1 MGPDAMILVFWMLS
15 FKQLLSTLK
24 EPCSAQEAILRA
36 WSTVS
41 NINPYKFR
49 LRGYIGTDRSF
60 HSGSDGKESACKV
73 GDLGLIPG
81 LGISRGEGNGYPLQ
95 YFCLENSMDRIAWE
109 AVVHGVTELDM
120 TERLTHTHT
129 YTHTQ
134 AQMPGSSNRKRFG
147 FE

>member
-1 MGPDAMILVFWMLS
+1 
-15 FKQLLSTLK
+15 
-24 EPCSAQEAILRA
+24 
-36 WSTVS
+36 
-41 NINPYKFR
+41 
-49 LRGYIGTDRSF
+49 
-60 HSGSDGKESACKV
+60 
-73 GDLGLIPG
+73 
-81 LGISRGEGNGYPLQ
+81 
-95 YFCLENSMDRIAWE
+95 MDRIAWE